1 MSKRTPAAA
10 VLVFATLVAV
20 LALQAQSVPQRVNVP
35 FKFNLMD
42 KAYQPAMYYFRY
54 DGSAEQVELLSRD
67 KSLLTRVRVV
77 TRLAPTPGA
86 KNDGHVRLVFDQVGE
101 ERYLSEV
108 WMPGIDGLLVR
119 ATSER
124 HKHESVEGQD
134 K

>member
-1 MSKRTPAAA
+1 MSKRRPAMA
-10 VLVFATLVAV
+10 VLVLAALVAV

-35 FKFNLMD
+35 FKFNLME

-86 KNDGHVRLVFDQVGE
+86 KKDGHVRLVFDQVGE

-108 WMPGIDGLLVR
+108 WIPGMDGLLLR

-124 HKHESVEGQD
+124 HKHESVEGMD

>member
-1 MSKRTPAAA
+1 MPKATPAAA
-10 VLVFATLVAV
+10 VLVFATLVAA

-35 FKFNLMD
+35 FKFNLTE

-54 DGSAEQVELLSRD
+54 DGSTEQVELLSRD
-67 KSLLTRVRVV
+67 KSLITRVRVI